1 MDLLI
6 RAFFWL
12 FFGFLAL
19 YKINHYLWINA
30 KVYFHLRLRPLEY
43 RGQIW
48 PLVNIGHIP
57 NDLGKPQYEEAFR
70 HPEKKNKFDKS
81 DIRREGRQMIENK
94 ANLIFV
100 SHISSGFT
108 KCSNN
113 SRKPM
118 PNGYMKCGILVLHN
132 KTKER

>member
-1 MDLLI
+1 MKV
-6 RAFFWL
+6 
-12 FFGFLAL
+12 
-19 YKINHYLWINA
+19 YKINNYLWINA
-30 KVYFHLRLRPLEY
+30 KVYYHLRLRPLEY